1 MMAEPDGPQV
11 DGRAAD
17 SIVVDGSPRVDRLG
31 GLFIGAAWNAR
42 ENAVILTHDG
52 ECVAL
57 PIDVA
62 IALRDA
68 LSVAID
74 IPYRAAALATFD
86 RDSS

>member
-1 MMAEPDGPQV
+1 MMAARGAREGDAPM
-11 DGRAAD
+11 
-17 SIVVDGSPRVDRLG
+17 
-31 GLFIGAAWNAR
+31 IGAAWNAR

-57 PIDVA
+57 PLLTA

-74 IPYRAAALATFD
+74 IPVRAAELAAFD

>member
-1 MMAEPDGPQV
+1 MA
-11 DGRAAD
+11 AA
-17 SIVVDGSPRVDRLG
+17 PY
-31 GLFIGAAWNAR
+31 IGAAWNAR

-57 PIDVA
+57 PIEMA

-74 IPYRAAALATFD
+74 IPVRAAQLAAFGETVPIVD
-86 RDSS
+86 PG

>member
-1 MMAEPDGPQV
+1 MAGADAPDAACGSVTGDQQAAGECP
-11 DGRAAD
+11 GRQ
-17 SIVVDGSPRVDRLG
+17 

-42 ENAVILTHDG
+42 ENAVVLTHDG

-57 PIDVA
+57 PLGTA

-74 IPYRAAALATFD
+74 IPVRAAELAAFD
-86 RDSS
+86 RDSG

>member
-1 MMAEPDGPQV
+1 MMAAPEGPQI

-17 SIVVDGSPRVDRLG
+17 SIVVDGSPPARQSE
-31 GLFIGAAWNAR
+31 GLFIGAAWNAS

-57 PIDVA
+57 PINVA

>member
-1 MMAEPDGPQV
+1 MA
-11 DGRAAD
+11 AA
-17 SIVVDGSPRVDRLG
+17 PY
-31 GLFIGAAWNAR
+31 IGAAWNAR

-57 PIDVA
+57 PIETA

-74 IPYRAAALATFD
+74 IPVRAAQLAAFGETVPIVD
-86 RDSS
+86 PG

>member
-1 MMAEPDGPQV
+1 MVG
-11 DGRAAD
+11 AD
-17 SIVVDGSPRVDRLG
+17 APRSSDKIVVNGPAIG

-57 PIDVA
+57 PIDTA

-74 IPYRAAALATFD
+74 IPVRAAALATFD
-86 RDSS
+86 RDGR

>member
-1 MMAEPDGPQV
+1 MA
-11 DGRAAD
+11 AA
-17 SIVVDGSPRVDRLG
+17 PY
-31 GLFIGAAWNAR
+31 IGAAWNAR

-57 PIDVA
+57 PIETA

-74 IPYRAAALATFD
+74 IPVRAAQLAALGETVPIVD
-86 RDSS
+86 PG

>member
-1 MMAEPDGPQV
+1 MMADPEAP
-11 DGRAAD
+11 RAAD
-17 SIVVDGSPRVDRLG
+17 SIVVDGSPLEG
-31 GLFIGAAWNAR
+31 FFIGAAWNAR

-52 ECVAL
+52 DCVAL

-74 IPYRAAALATFD
+74 IPYRAAALASFD
-86 RDSS
+86 LDSS